1 MSSLRGSVSWT
12 DKPVSYYLH
21 VIDRTKLERYFQ
33 RLKNPKACD
42 ENSNGRANRQT
53 RNANAI
59 NDNST
64 DSDPEISNG
73 NSNSNSNSN
82 RSRRTWSE
90 ATNYKDSLSD
100 DEENNNGSRNR
111 KNSLKKRKKLTRK
124 VATKATITTN
134 NTNSN
139 SNSNG
144 VQKKR
149 SAKSAVSGATTIC
162 NKKGGRTRKF
172 KIVGLDLL
180 HSHTLSSTS
189 TEAMSRKL
197 PAAPGTIDQQLT
209 SLTGDMTHEELE
221 IPVAPSD
228 TPYALQ
234 ILLDLFRTQFMQ
246 QLEQMRGPMYKD
258 YINQQITDENERN
271 KNLLNRVNQLEKQI
285 KVLIDDSVALLKARM
300 NELGIEMTSQNDL
313 LAKAKEIVGRH
324 KELQVMAA
332 KLQTQVG
339 QMERDQNHT
348 IMNQVQFL
356 ASKWTK
362 PNGDQ
367 IELSPQTSQELV
379 LKEIASTL
387 SHRKKLKDKII
398 GLEQD
403 MQTIEGTQSS
413 AGPSPHMIDEKKGT
427 TITPILNGS
436 SPQNS
441 SQLSTSYASAT
452 ISLAPPSKPAPSS
465 TKSQRKSRENRAR
478 SQEWPDIPDVG
489 KIEENNP
496 EILAQKILETGR
508 QIEAGR
514 LLANPNYNNKHKD
527 SSEQRK
533 NAQQSTVDNS
543 LMPAPTVVV
552 KSSRNSTPAPVQTK
566 QKNVPDTP
574 KLVNFED
581 RLKSIITSAL
591 SGDQEPRKVPTKHNN
606 VQPTCSQPT
615 TPVYAKGYP
624 GAQGVPMNTHPNQ
637 NQPLVVI
644 SGTHHLNSSTT
655 ISAVKPSINA
665 SMPLNKGADANPYAM
680 ISNKFS
686 PGNGSSKYS
695 HSPNQPSHH
704 NSIPHQYQQQS
715 PIHFQKGHQSE
726 SVLQTH
732 HSPHGSS
739 SMYPHH
745 RDKMS
750 MEQHHHSHNSGRE
763 HLPQQGQFMH
773 HIDVKNEFK
782 TPDKMRFDRIS
793 GVNVSLD
800 EHNMNRAFIAENM
813 NAYNSSSRPSSTS
826 SASSG
831 HHQLNRQMIAATPPS
846 PSPNNLPDY
855 TQVSPAKMALRR
867 HLSQEKISQ
876 QFGPAQM
883 SSKTIGD
890 LVNGEIERTL
900 EISHQSIINAAVD
913 MSAMATGAVINERVQ
928 RPERVNVRV
937 MDELMPP
944 KHQPFGQISN
954 SNTFGH
960 RNRDITKSPVHLHGQ
975 SNLATLA
982 HVAYNHKQI
991 SGVQPQI
998 SHPSGHSKPLTIQT
1012 ASPRS
1017 TGSAQYSP
1025 SSNHSRSTY
1034 TPRQREPMHQ
1044 SQPAKYMALPRAD
1057 MKPNW
1062 ESFFYPSGNGPNDT
1076 KPMIHQTV
1084 SPSKQMVKSSDDDRN
1099 NGPPLEGK
1107 RFQRSFREIF
1117 IKFDWYYS

>member
-42 ENSNGRANRQT
+42 ENSNGRGNRQT

-59 NDNST
+59 NENST
-64 DSDPEISNG
+64 DSDPDISNG
-73 NSNSNSNSN
+73 NSNSNSNSNSN

-90 ATNYKDSLSD
+90 AANYKDSLSD

-124 VATKATITTN
+124 VATKAAAATN
-134 NTNSN
+134 NSN
-139 SNSNG
+139 SNTNSNG

-149 SAKSAVSGATTIC
+149 PAKSAASGATTIC

-172 KIVGLDLL
+172 KIIGLDLL

-246 QLEQMRGPMYKD
+246 QLEHMRGPTYKD
-258 YINQQITDENERN
+258 YVNQQITDENERN

-362 PNGDQ
+362 PNGEQ

-403 MQTIEGTQSS
+403 MQTIESTPSS
-413 AGPSPHMIDEKKGT
+413 TGPSANMVDEKKGA

-436 SPQNS
+436 NPQNS
-441 SQLSTSYASAT
+441 SQSSTSYASAT

-465 TKSQRKSRENRAR
+465 SKSQRKSRENRTR

-514 LLANPNYNNKHKD
+514 LLANSNYNSKHKD
-527 SSEQRK
+527 SGEQRK
-533 NAQQSTVDNS
+533 NTHQSTVDNS

-566 QKNVPDTP
+566 QKNVSDTP

-606 VQPTCSQPT
+606 VQPTSSQPT
-615 TPVYAKGYP
+615 PVQPVYAKG
-624 GAQGVPMNTHPNQ
+624 VPMNSHPNQ
-637 NQPLVVI
+637 NQPLGHTFNVNNPNVI

-655 ISAVKPSINA
+655 ISAVKPSNNA
-665 SMPLNKGADANPYAM
+665 SMPLNNPM
-680 ISNKFS
+680 ISN
-686 PGNGSSKYS
+686 KYS
-695 HSPNQPSHH
+695 HSPNQPPHH

-715 PIHFQKGHQSE
+715 PIHFQKGHQSDTA
-726 SVLQTH
+726 LQSH

-739 SMYPHH
+739 AMYQHH
-745 RDKMS
+745 RDKIS
-750 MEQHHHSHNSGRE
+750 MEPHHHSHNSGRE
-763 HLPQQGQFMH
+763 HLPHQSQFMH
-773 HIDVKNEFK
+773 HIEVKNEFK
-782 TPDKMRFDRIS
+782 TPEKMRFDRLT
-793 GVNVSLD
+793 GANVSLD

-831 HHQLNRQMIAATPPS
+831 HHQLNRQMIAATTPS

-876 QFGPAQM
+876 QFGPGPM

-944 KHQPFGQISN
+944 QHQPFGQISN

-960 RNRDITKSPVHLHGQ
+960 RNREITKSPVHLHGQ

-991 SGVQPQI
+991 SGVPPQI
-998 SHPSGHSKPLTIQT
+998 SHQSGHSKPLTIQT

-1025 SSNHSRSTY
+1025 SSNHSRSSY
-1034 TPRQREPMHQ
+1034 TSRQREPIHQ
-1044 SQPAKYMALPRAD
+1044 SQPAKYMPLPRAD

-1076 KPMIHQTV
+1076 KPMIRQNV
-1084 SPSKQMVKSSDDDRN
+1084 SPSKQMVKSSDDERN

-1107 RFQRSFREIF
+1107 CFKILFNLNLLNSI
-1117 IKFDWYYS
+1117 DSVL